1 MSRSSPPAQVPAIAI
16 NASSSSSNGDAGHD
30 KSIVAGAL
38 AGLNA
43 TGVATPMHKPASSK
57 GPSKLRIPKLN
68 LRKGSGRAAAPQD
81 PSAEPLGL
89 LCVRVIAAR
98 NLEAKDRN
106 GKSDPYL
113 HLRIGDARAESETIK
128 ACLNPVWGELDGVS
142 ENSIKADGRCDKE
155 AIVVGPVWHDTLA
168 RTRIEVTAWD
178 KDRFHKDEYLGE
190 ISLGLEDW
198 VNTAIEELAVA
209 YDSPTNVVS

>member
-1 MSRSSPPAQVPAIAI
+1 MS
-16 NASSSSSNGDAGHD
+16 
-30 KSIVAGAL
+30 GAL
-38 AGLNA
+38 ATAGLSA
-43 TGVATPMHKPASSK
+43 TSVATRTSRPVVSR
-57 GPSKLRIPKLN
+57 GPSKLRIPRLN
-68 LRKGSGRAAAPQD
+68 FRKGSGRIAAPQD
-81 PSAEPLGL
+81 PTAEPLGY

-113 HLRIGDARAESETIK
+113 HLRIGDARAESETVK
-128 ACLNPVWGELDGVS
+128 ACLNPAWGKLEGVS
-142 ENSIKADGRCDKE
+142 EHSFKPDNYSDKE
-155 AIVVGPVWHDTLA
+155 AVVVGPVWQETLA

-198 VNTAIEELAVA
+198 VNTHVA
-209 YDSPTNVVS
+209 EMPVSYESPANVVSLLHQKARALTSSC